1 MFSVGGFY
9 SFLPPYPPPPHIHKI
24 AFTKILHSEKLL
36 FSPPRLHSW
45 VESSLRG
52 VISQAAWQLGS
63 LSPPPLPSLHRCL
76 PPPPPP
82 PLLPFLFL
90 LPARYEQLVSC
101 LQAWWWC
108 IRCAEPRAESRAE
121 HCSGVESGGGGGAAG
136 MATGS
141 GEGWGGEATAAAIIT
156 AVLLLYLKPCSIT
169 TRATWPC

>member
-9 SFLPPYPPPPHIHKI
+9 SFLPPFPPPPHIHKI

-36 FSPPRLHSW
+36 FSPPRLHPW

-82 PLLPFLFL
+82 PLLPFPFL
-90 LPARYEQLVSC
+90 LPARYEQPGMSSLSAACRLGGGAFVAQS
-101 LQAWWWC
+101 
-108 IRCAEPRAESRAE
+108 REPRAEPSIAVEWRVAA
-121 HCSGVESGGGGGAAG
+121 GVERRGWRRGVGRGGG
-136 MATGS
+136 
-141 GEGWGGEATAAAIIT
+141 ERQ
-156 AVLLLYLKPCSIT
+156 LLLL
-169 TRATWPC
+169 